1 MLLLTL
7 TAGANR
13 YAIDVARVVEVIPR
27 VELRTVP
34 HAPVFVAGLLGY
46 RGKVVPVLDL
56 CLLLG
61 VAASQD
67 CLSTRIILV
76 DDASGDHN
84 RQNQGDNIVHDE
96 IGESSLKQKPG
107 PNLLGLVAEH
117 VNDLAY
123 VLPEQITPTPL
134 ILPDVPYL
142 GAIVQTD
149 QGIVQLIVVEQIR
162 ATVLQSS
169 YSGRALVSDLN
180 PGR

>member
-13 YAIDVARVVEVIPR
+13 YAIDVARIVEVIPR
-27 VELRTVP
+27 VELRAVP

-46 RGKVVPVLDL
+46 RGKIVPVLDL

-76 DDASGDHN
+76 DDASADHN
-84 RQNQGDNIVHDE
+84 RQNQGDDIVHDE
-96 IGESSLKQKPG
+96 IGESSLKPKPG

-134 ILPDVPYL
+134 ILPEVAYL
-142 GAIVQTD
+142 GAIIQTD
-149 QGIVQLIVVEQIR
+149 QGIVQLIVVEQIQ
-162 ATVLQSS
+162 AAVLQSS
-169 YSGRALVSDLN
+169 YSGRAVASDLN

>member
-27 VELRTVP
+27 VELRSVP
-34 HAPVFVAGLLGY
+34 HAPAFVAGLLGY
-46 RGKVVPVLDL
+46 RGEIVPVLDL

-84 RQNQGDNIVHDE
+84 RQSRCDNIVHDE

-123 VLPEQITPTPL
+123 VLPEQIIPTPL
-134 ILPDVPYL
+134 ILPEVPYL
-142 GAIVQTD
+142 GAIVQTN
-149 QGIVQLIVVEQIR
+149 QGIVQLIVVEQIQ
-162 ATVLQSS
+162 AAVLQSS
-169 YSGRALVSDLN
+169 YSGRVLVSDLN
-180 PGR
+180 HGR